1 MKQHIGI
8 VLLVVCTWLVSS
20 CELETSGNGDLD
32 GMWHLVRVDTLS
44 TSGVRQMEQEKI
56 YWLFQLKLLQLED
69 KSGVRDNL
77 LMRFEH
83 KDNVLRLYDPYIYD
97 RTNGD
102 KPLTDTS
109 LSAPFGVNA
118 LEESFTVESLGGDK
132 MVLRTEKLRLS
143 FRKL

>member
-1 MKQHIGI
+1 MKRHIGI
-8 VLLVVCTWLVSS
+8 VFAAACTFFLYS
-20 CELETSGNGDLD
+20 CELETSDNGDLD

-56 YWLFQLKLLQLED
+56 YWLFQFKLLQLDD
-69 KSGVRDNL
+69 KSGKLDNL

-83 KDNVLRLYDPYIYD
+83 NGDVLKLYDPYIYD

-109 LSAPFGVNA
+109 LLAPFGVNA
-118 LEESFTVESLGGDK
+118 LEESFTVESLQGDK
-132 MVLRTEKLRLS
+132 MVLRTEKLRLR